1 MFVRRNRSFFI
12 ETWYNRKKL
21 YQWRLSV
28 LKLFHTA
35 DWHLGKLV
43 QGVYMTDDQRYVL
56 EQFLQAIDEE
66 QPDAVIIAGDLYDRA
81 LPPVEAVDLLDEM
94 LAEIVLKRKVPVLS
108 IAGNHDSPTRLQFGS
123 KLMKETGLH
132 ITGEL
137 RANLEPIILNDEFGE
152 VHFHLVPFVEPST
165 VKSLYGDDSISTHD
179 DAMKKVVEQIE
190 GKMDKSKRHVFI
202 GHAFVTPY
210 GEKLD
215 NTSDSERPLAIGGSE
230 CVSAEYFNSFHYT
243 ALGHLH
249 KAHYVL
255 NETIRYSGSPL
266 KYSSSEANH
275 EKGYLIV
282 DLDRDGQVSIE
293 KRNFIPRRDLR
304 IVEGSI
310 QEILRTPLNED
321 YIFVRLTDLTP
332 VVGAMEQIR
341 TVYPN
346 AMHVERKALPRE
358 TVEGE
363 EAVVQREQL
372 DDLSLFKAFHK
383 EILGQ
388 EPSEIAQQLIEE
400 VLQEMLSEERETK
413 EVVVK

>member
-1 MFVRRNRSFFI
+1 M
-12 ETWYNRKKL
+12 
-21 YQWRLSV
+21 
-28 LKLFHTA
+28 KLFHTA

-81 LPPVEAVDLLDEM
+81 LPPIEAVDLLDEI

-132 ITGEL
+132 IAGDITDL
-137 RANLEPIILNDEFGE
+137 QPIILNDEFGE
-152 VHFHLVPFVEPST
+152 VHFHLVPFTEPST
-165 VKSLYGDDSISTHD
+165 VKSVYEDGSISTHD
-179 DAMKKVVEQIE
+179 DAMKKIVEKIE
-190 GKMDKSKRHVFI
+190 EKMDKSKRHVFI

-230 CVSAEYFNSFHYT
+230 CVSAEYFEPFHYT

-282 DLDRDGQVSIE
+282 ELDEFGQVSIE
-293 KRNFIPRRDLR
+293 KRRLIPRRDLR

-310 QEILRTPLNED
+310 QEILRTSISED
-321 YIFVRLTDLTP
+321 YVFVRLTDLTP

-358 TVEGE
+358 IVEGE
-363 EAVVQREQL
+363 EPCVRREQM
-372 DDLSLFKAFHK
+372 DDFSLFKAFHK
-383 EILGQ
+383 EISGQ
-388 EPSEIAQQLIEE
+388 EPSEMATQLFEE
-400 VLQEMLSEERETK
+400 ILQEMISEEREISK

>member
-1 MFVRRNRSFFI
+1 M
-12 ETWYNRKKL
+12 
-21 YQWRLSV
+21 
-28 LKLFHTA
+28 KLFHTA

-81 LPPVEAVDLLDEM
+81 LPPVEAVDLLDEI

-132 ITGEL
+132 ISGDIK
-137 RANLEPIILNDEFGE
+137 NLEPIILNDGFGD
-152 VHFHLVPFVEPST
+152 VHFHLVPFAEPST
-165 VKSLYGDDSISTHD
+165 VKSLFEDDSISTHD
-179 DAMKKVVEQIE
+179 DAMKKIVEKIE
-190 GKMDKSKRHVFI
+190 EKMDNSKRHVFI

-210 GEKLD
+210 GEKIE

-255 NETIRYSGSPL
+255 NEKIRYSGSPL
-266 KYSSSEANH
+266 KYSSSEENH

-282 DLDRDGQVSIE
+282 ELDQEGQVSIE
-293 KRNFIPRRDLR
+293 KRPFKPRRDLR

-310 QEILRTPLNED
+310 QEILRTPVNED
-321 YIFVRLTDLTP
+321 YVFVRLTDKTP

-358 TVEGE
+358 TIEGE
-363 EAVVQREQL
+363 AAIVRREQL
-372 DDLSLFKAFHK
+372 DDFSLFKAFHK
-383 EILGQ
+383 EIVGQ
-388 EPSEIAQQLIEE
+388 EPSEIAQQLFEE
-400 VLQEMLSEERETK
+400 VLQELLSEERETK
-413 EVVVK
+413 EVVAR

>member
-1 MFVRRNRSFFI
+1 M
-12 ETWYNRKKL
+12 
-21 YQWRLSV
+21 
-28 LKLFHTA
+28 KLFHTA

-56 EQFLQAIDEE
+56 EQFLKAIDDE

-81 LPPVEAVDLLDEM
+81 LPPVEAVDLLDEL

-132 ITGEL
+132 IAGDL
-137 RANLEPIILNDEFGE
+137 VNLEPIILNDEFGE
-152 VHFHLVPFVEPST
+152 VHFHLVPFAEPST
-165 VKSLYGDDSISTHD
+165 VKSIFKDDTISTYD
-179 DAMKKVVEQIE
+179 DAMKKVIDVIE
-190 GKMDKSKRHVFI
+190 ERMDKSKRHIFI
-202 GHAFVTPY
+202 GHAFVTPN
-210 GEKLD
+210 GEKME

-230 CVSAEYFNSFHYT
+230 CVSAEYFKPFHYT

-249 KAHYVL
+249 KAHFVL

-266 KYSSSEANH
+266 KYSASEANH
-275 EKGYLIV
+275 GKGYLIV
-282 DLDRDGQVSIE
+282 NLDKEGQVSIE
-293 KRNFIPRRDLR
+293 KRPLIPRRDLR

-310 QEILRTPLNED
+310 QDILKTPINED
-321 YIFVRLTDLTP
+321 YVFVRLTDLTP

-358 TVEGE
+358 TFEGE
-363 EAVVQREQL
+363 ESVVRREQM

-383 EILGQ
+383 EIVGQ
-388 EPSEIAQQLIEE
+388 EPTEIAQQLFEE
-400 VLQEMLSEERETK
+400 VLQELLSEERETK

>member
-1 MFVRRNRSFFI
+1 MKF
-12 ETWYNRKKL
+12 
-21 YQWRLSV
+21 
-28 LKLFHTA
+28 FHTA

-81 LPPVEAVDLLDEM
+81 LPPVEAVDLLDEI

-123 KLMKETGLH
+123 KFMRETGLH
-132 ITGEL
+132 IAGDLT
-137 RANLEPIILNDEFGE
+137 NLEPVVLNDEFGE

-165 VKSLYGDDSISTHD
+165 VKSIYNDDTISTHD
-179 DAMKKVVEQIE
+179 DAMRKIVETIE

-210 GEKLD
+210 GEKQD

-230 CVSAEYFNSFHYT
+230 CVSAEHFKPFHYT

-282 DLDRDGQVSIE
+282 DINQDGQVSIE
-293 KRNFIPRRDLR
+293 KRRFNPKRDLR
-304 IVEGSI
+304 IVEGTI
-310 QEILRTPLNED
+310 QDILRTPISED
-321 YIFVRLTDLTP
+321 YVFVRLTDLTP

-346 AMHVERKALPRE
+346 AMHVERKTLQRQSFD
-358 TVEGE
+358 GE
-363 EAVVQREQL
+363 SEVARREQL
-372 DDLSLFKAFHK
+372 DDVSLFKAFHK

-388 EPSEIAQQLIEE
+388 EPSEIAQQLFEE
-400 VLQEMLSEERETK
+400 VLQEMLSEERETAK

>member
-1 MFVRRNRSFFI
+1 M
-12 ETWYNRKKL
+12 
-21 YQWRLSV
+21 
-28 LKLFHTA
+28 KLFHTA

-56 EQFLQAIDEE
+56 EQFLKAIDDE

-81 LPPVEAVDLLDEM
+81 LPPVEAVDLLDEL

-132 ITGEL
+132 IAGDL
-137 RANLEPIILNDEFGE
+137 VNLEPIILNDEFGE
-152 VHFHLVPFVEPST
+152 VHFHLVPFAEPST
-165 VKSLYGDDSISTHD
+165 VKSIFKDDTISTYD
-179 DAMKKVVEQIE
+179 DAMKKVIDVIE
-190 GKMDKSKRHVFI
+190 ERMDKSKRHIFI
-202 GHAFVTPY
+202 GHAFVTPN
-210 GEKLD
+210 GEKME

-230 CVSAEYFNSFHYT
+230 CVSAEYFKPFHYT

-266 KYSSSEANH
+266 KYSASEANH
-275 EKGYLIV
+275 GKGYLIV
-282 DLDRDGQVSIE
+282 NLDKEGQVSIE
-293 KRNFIPRRDLR
+293 KRPLIPRRDLR

-310 QEILRTPLNED
+310 QDILKTPINED
-321 YIFVRLTDLTP
+321 YVFVRLTDLTP

-358 TVEGE
+358 TFEGE
-363 EAVVQREQL
+363 ESVVRREQM

-383 EILGQ
+383 EIVGQ
-388 EPSEIAQQLIEE
+388 EPTEIAQQLFEE
-400 VLQEMLSEERETK
+400 VLQELLSEERETK

>member
-1 MFVRRNRSFFI
+1 M
-12 ETWYNRKKL
+12 
-21 YQWRLSV
+21 
-28 LKLFHTA
+28 KLFHTA

-81 LPPVEAVDLLDEM
+81 LPPVEAVDLLDEI

-132 ITGEL
+132 ISGEL
-137 RANLEPIILNDEFGE
+137 STNLEPIILNDEFGE
-152 VHFHLVPFVEPST
+152 VHFHLVPFAEPST
-165 VKSLYGDDSISTHD
+165 VKSLFEDDSISTHD
-179 DAMKKVVEQIE
+179 DAMKKIVEKIE
-190 GKMDKSKRHVFI
+190 EKMDKSKRHVFI

-230 CVSAEYFNSFHYT
+230 CVSAEYFSPFHYT

-249 KAHYVL
+249 KAHFVL

-282 DLDRDGQVSIE
+282 ELEQDGQASVE
-293 KRNFIPRRDLR
+293 KRKFTPRRDLR

-310 QEILRTPLNED
+310 QELLKMPVNED
-321 YIFVRLTDLTP
+321 YVFVRLTDLTP

-341 TVYPN
+341 TVFPN

-358 TVEGE
+358 TLEGE
-363 EAVVQREQL
+363 EDFIRREQM
-372 DDLSLFKAFHK
+372 DDFSLFKAFHK

-388 EPSEIAQQLIEE
+388 EPTEIAEKLFEE
-400 VLQEMLSEERETK
+400 VLQELLSEERETK